1 MNRQARRRNSRKKA
15 TTYQLSS
22 EQIASMSFNSEKQ
35 AYNTMKQ
42 NLNGIL
48 KEEGRRCTLEA
59 FKQTFYIPLLVLRN
73 EGWGKVRLARFAE
86 NMIKQLEFFE
96 DNAFTAN
103 DIKEMIKDET
113 GIELEF
119 ELDFKNQKSHIKL
132 IKN

>member
-42 NLNGIL
+42 TLNGIL

>member
-1 MNRQARRRNSRKKA
+1 MNRQARRRTNRKKP
-15 TTYQLSS
+15 TTYNISS
-22 EQIASMSFNSEKQ
+22 EQIATMNFNSQKA
-35 AYNTMKQ
+35 AYKDLKND
-42 NLNGIL
+42 LNGIL

-119 ELDFKNQKSHIKL
+119 QLDFKNQKSTIKVVSE
-132 IKN
+132 